1 MRRRCRYFIVSAA
14 MMMTMI
20 CCPAPFVAA
29 GDNTLPPEL
38 KAMLEH
44 AAIVT
49 EMMHACRHT
58 RSDLAARLSE
68 AWSAWWTRN
77 DRVRQSLAALTNDA
91 AGVRSEDG
99 APEISRSLASPPTK
113 DCASCYGARS
123 RNRCNSVMRNSSATA
138 MMSSR
143 NWGPAIW
150 IMGPPGTDIWSFWDC
165 TA

>member
-29 GDNTLPPEL
+29 GDNTLPPDL
-38 KAMLEH
+38 KPMLEH
-44 AAIVT
+44 AAIVA

-77 DRVRQSLAALTNDA
+77 GRVRQSLAALTNDA
-91 AGVRSEDG
+91 AGVRSKDG
-99 APEISRSLASPPTK
+99 APEISRLLASPEEAGEILAAYK
-113 DCASCYGARS
+113 RLRQLLRRQVAEQVQLGNEKFVGNCDDVLAKLGSGRLDYGPS
-123 RNRCNSVMRNSSATA
+123 GN
-138 MMSSR
+138 
-143 NWGPAIW
+143 
-150 IMGPPGTDIWSFWDC
+150 
-165 TA
+165 